1 MFLISTPFAN
11 REKIISRYAQL
22 LFFLEFF
29 KGRGKGG
36 LLIVWRIVFEKGEE

>member
-11 REKIISRYAQL
+11 REKMISRYARL

>member
-11 REKIISRYAQL
+11 REKMISRYATIV
-22 LFFLEFF
+22 FFLEFF

>member
-11 REKIISRYAQL
+11 REKIILKHAG

-29 KGRGKGG
+29 KGRGKE
-36 LLIVWRIVFEKGEE
+36 VNCF